1 MDITSEDIVFFPSPG
16 MDTPASLK
24 FSPTGNYLA
33 YLKST
38 EIGSSK
44 SLFVFDINS
53 GTETL
58 VSDGSDLNISEGSIE
73 EDLTRQRLR
82 QMSQG
87 ISRYEW
93 VNGDKIILPTPT
105 AIYFFE
111 SVKSSPKKI
120 IDNKEYQLLDP
131 KVSPDGKY
139 ISFISEGEIFVMNI
153 SNSEINQITNTASQ
167 GVTNG
172 LADYIAQEEMQ
183 RLSGYFWSPDSLRIA
198 FTQVNTNHIPEYII
212 QHLASSESKTIN
224 KEIHK
229 YPFAG
234 KDNPKVSFGVV
245 DLEGT
250 VAWFDISKYEYLPR
264 FSWLKDGS
272 LILQVQNREQTNLEL
287 VHVDKDLATYSV
299 ILKEESD
306 YWINITDIFK
316 QLANGKFIWSSERTG
331 FNHLYMYD
339 LSDCSYYQIT
349 KGDWHVDSVIGV
361 DEDEK
366 LIYFAA
372 NKDSAISKSIYTINF
387 NGESITEI
395 SSSNATASAIF
406 DPISKMLA
414 IIESSPEDPPSFSLF
429 DCKEN
434 VSLDLH
440 SIILN
445 DDRVENFNLS
455 PPNII
460 TLDSESND
468 QLYSAI
474 YKPDAR
480 KFSPPYPT
488 VLYVYGGPH
497 SQLVTNSYSLTS
509 AMRIQ
514 RLRQNGFLVCI
525 LDNRGTFRRG
535 IKFEGYL
542 KNNMG
547 DLEVEDQ
554 IKGIEHLID
563 IGLTDPDNI
572 AVYGWSYGGY
582 ISLMCLAKAPKLF
595 KSAIAGA
602 PVTSWKYYDTHYTE
616 RYMGHPN
623 VNSEEY
629 DKSSV
634 ISYVPNIEGKL
645 LLIHGL
651 LDENVHFRH
660 TSILLDSLISNN
672 KNYELLLLPHSR
684 HMPTRMTD
692 RVYMENKVFNFIERT
707 LV

>member
-1 MDITSEDIVFFPSPG
+1 MNITSKDIAFFPSPG

-24 FSPTGNYLA
+24 FSPSGNYLA

-38 EIGSSK
+38 NIGSSK
-44 SLFVFDINS
+44 SLFVLDINS
-53 GTETL
+53 GTESL
-58 VSDGSDLNISEGSIE
+58 ISDGSDLNLSEGSIE

-87 ISRYEW
+87 ISRYDW

-105 AIYFFE
+105 AIYFFD
-111 SVKSSPKKI
+111 SVKSKPKKI
-120 IDNKEYQLLDP
+120 IDNKKYQLLDP

-153 SNSEINQITNTASQ
+153 SNSKINQITTTATQ

-198 FTQVNTNHIPEYII
+198 FTQVDTNHIPEYII
-212 QHLASSESKTIN
+212 QNLASSDSETIN

-234 KDNPKVSFGVV
+234 KYNPKVSFGVV
-245 DLEGT
+245 DLEGDMKNL
-250 VAWFDISKYEYLPR
+250 DISEYEYLPR

-272 LILQVQNREQTNLEL
+272 LILQVQNRQQTNLEL
-287 VHVDKDLATYSV
+287 IHVANDLSSYSV
-299 ILKEESD
+299 ILTEQSD

-316 QLANGKFIWSSERTG
+316 PLSNGKFIWGSERTG

-339 LSDCSYYQIT
+339 FSDHSYCQIT

-361 DEDEK
+361 DQDK
-366 LIYFAA
+366 GLIYFAA
-372 NKDSAISKSIYTINF
+372 NKDSAISKSIFTVNF
-387 NGESITEI
+387 KGEAITKI
-395 SSSNATASAIF
+395 SSSNGTASAIF

-414 IIESSPEDPPSFSLF
+414 IIKSSLEDSPSFSLLN
-429 DCKEN
+429 CKEN
-434 VSLDLH
+434 TSVDLQ

-445 DDRVENFNLS
+445 DDRVENFNLI
-455 PPNII
+455 PPDII
-460 TLDSESND
+460 TLDSDSND

-474 YKPDAR
+474 YKPDTR

-497 SQLVTNSYSLTS
+497 SQLVTDSYSLTS

-525 LDNRGTFRRG
+525 LDNRGTYRRG
-535 IKFEGYL
+535 IEFEAYV

-547 DLEVEDQ
+547 NLEVEDQ

-563 IGLTDPDNI
+563 IGLTDPENI

-582 ISLMCLAKAPKLF
+582 MALMCLAKAPGLF
-595 KSAIAGA
+595 KVAISGA
-602 PVTSWKYYDTHYTE
+602 PVVSWEYYDTHYTE
-616 RYMGHPN
+616 RYMGHPDLY
-623 VNSEEY
+623 EEKY
-629 DKSSV
+629 RDSSV
-634 ISYVPNIEGKL
+634 LSYVPNIKGNL

-660 TSILLDSLISNN
+660 TSILVDSLISNN
-672 KNYELLLLPHSR
+672 KDYELLLFPHSR
-684 HMPTRMTD
+684 HMPTKISD
-692 RVYMENKVFNFIERT
+692 RVYMENRIFKFIQKN
-707 LV
+707 LS